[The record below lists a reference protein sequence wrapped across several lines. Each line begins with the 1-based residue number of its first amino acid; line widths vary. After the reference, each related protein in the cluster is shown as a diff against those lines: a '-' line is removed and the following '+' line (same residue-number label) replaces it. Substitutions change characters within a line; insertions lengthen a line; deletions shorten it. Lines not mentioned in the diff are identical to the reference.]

1 MRTKFMLNDKN
12 EKGQTV
18 IETALMMILLLVLI
32 FGIAEIAR
40 AWWLKNQLNNAA
52 RVGVRVAIVTP
63 GLTLIAAPGK
73 SCSWTTTCTASS
85 TNEAVIKACAS
96 ITNRDLCDGG
106 GNAANAARVTVELVL
121 PDIPP
126 TGVSSGDTIKVTVTG
141 RFVSVVPN
149 LATLSFGLIPDQ
161 IKMQTSAS
169 MRYE

>member
-1 MRTKFMLNDKN
+1 MLNDKN

-63 GLTLIAAPGK
+63 GLTNISA
-73 SCSWTTTCTASS
+73 TTCLPPPA
-85 TNEAVIKACAS
+85 NPVVLAACNS
-96 ITNRDLCDGG
+96 ITNTALHDDFNTKVGLNIIGNGG
-106 GNAANAARVTVELVL
+106 TADPSDTIIVTVQ
-121 PDIPP
+121 
-126 TGVSSGDTIKVTVTG
+126 GK
-141 RFVSVVPN
+141 FVSIVPN

-161 IKMQTSAS
+161 IPMSTDAS